1 MKKSAL
7 FLLLALPALF
17 YACGVSRQ
25 IGEAKALGDCKYNI
39 VSADSMLVAGYDV
52 REFKNIRNIEDI
64 NPLKYPR
71 LAAGI
76 LARNIPFGTRINLQ
90 ITNPT
95 LKLAALNQLEYRVLL
110 AGKELANGFINQR
123 IEVPSA
129 GGKTIVPVHLKTNA
143 YDLVTDPAT
152 RDAFTNLM
160 RNLSGD
166 KSSTPTKVTIKIKP
180 TIDMFNKAVNYPGY
194 ITIEQELTSNML
206 VGGN

>member
-1 MKKSAL
+1 MKKITL
-7 FLLLALPALF
+7 LLLLAIPALF

-25 IGEAKALGDCKYNI
+25 ISEAKALGDCKYNI

-52 REFKNIRNIEDI
+52 REFKSIRKMEDI

-71 LAAGI
+71 LAAG
-76 LARNIPFGTRINLQ
+76 LLTRNIPFSTRINLE

-95 LKLAALNQLEYRVLL
+95 LKTAALNQLEYRVLL
-110 AGKELANGFINQR
+110 AGKEFANGFINQR

-129 GGKTIVPVHLKTNA
+129 GGKTVIPVHLKTNA
-143 YDLVTDPAT
+143 YDLVTDPST
-152 RDAFTNLM
+152 RDAFTNVL

-180 TIDMFNKAVNYPGY
+180 TIDMLNKAVNYPGY